1 MWTWKHFGTVVL
13 ASCAVPGQCNCAE
26 LVSPSEAGATELKTE
41 TNALWNTGIGEG
53 FRSSSKT
60 LSLEVGPVVGVKIFG
75 GSLRHDMVLSSLSYG
90 QMLTD
95 TVGRGH
101 WYRGNW
107 ELRAELFGGV
117 EYSPSSDWLIGL
129 TPHLRYNFATGT
141 RWVPFADIGAGVSAT
156 SIRVPD
162 LGNTFEFNLQAAVG
176 TQVFLRDNLALT
188 IETRLLHVSCAG
200 IWSPNH
206 GLNGVL
212 PMLGVSLLF

>member
-1 MWTWKHFGTVVL
+1 MTWKHFGILVL
-13 ASCAVPGQCNCAE
+13 VSFAVPWLCNCAE
-26 LVSPSEAGATELKTE
+26 LVSLSEPAGAGIKTQ
-41 TNALWNTGIGEG
+41 TNPLWDAGMGEG

-60 LSLEVGPVVGVKIFG
+60 LSLEAGPVVGVKIFG

-101 WYRGNW
+101 WYSGNW

-156 SIRVPD
+156 SIGVPD